1 MAVRENERELVL
13 NQLVS
18 KLCAAIR
25 CMDEG
30 DKSSIGRLVS
40 KYYRGKGY
48 EQHWLDSKHNHGWT
62 KDDRITFS
70 VCEED
75 LMDIQEMIIKDLEGE
90 IDLDYSEYYMKD
102 VGLPYNL
109 LFTVRKLRN

>member
-1 MAVRENERELVL
+1 MAVREQKRETVL
-13 NQLVS
+13 SNLVS

-25 CMDEG
+25 CMEEG
-30 DKSSIGRLVS
+30 DKSSTGRLIS

-62 KDDRITFS
+62 KDDRVTFS

-75 LMDIQEMIIKDLEGE
+75 LMDIQEMIIKELKGE
-90 IDLDYSEYYMKD
+90 IDLDFSEYYMKD

-109 LFTVRKLRN
+109 LFTVHKFRN